1 MGGCEFSL
9 QVMSDHKARSKRA
22 NDSLKTTHM
31 KTVPNKN
38 TGQGEGGARV
48 SEVTKRSQGQ
58 GSEACY
64 RQGDGRRC
72 GQMSKLIGI
81 RPDKLQLGYQL
92 LL

>member
-1 MGGCEFSL
+1 
-9 QVMSDHKARSKRA
+9 MSDHKARSKRVH
-22 NDSLKTTHM
+22 DSLKTTNM

-38 TGQGEGGARV
+38 TGEGEGGVRV

-64 RQGDGRRC
+64 RQEDGRWR

-81 RPDKLQLGYQL
+81 RPDKLQLGDQL
-92 LL
+92 LLRA